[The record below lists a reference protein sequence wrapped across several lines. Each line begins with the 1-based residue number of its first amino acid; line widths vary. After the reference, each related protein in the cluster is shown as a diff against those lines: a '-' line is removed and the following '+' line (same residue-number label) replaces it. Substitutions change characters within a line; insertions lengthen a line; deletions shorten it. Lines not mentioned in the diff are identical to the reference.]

1 VIRFKPLSGLTMETS
16 QVTDSS
22 EPVPATDAKPKT
34 PRRRLTPEQRIANR
48 KAEIERIEEQ
58 RREKVRGMLAEART
72 MLDNAATRA
81 ADAGMREEE
90 SRCRTAIEALGY

>member
-1 VIRFKPLSGLTMETS
+1 MMSRPIDPTTAS
-16 QVTDSS
+16 
-22 EPVPATDAKPKT
+22 VPIPEAAEKKA
-34 PRRRLTPEQRIANR
+34 RRRFTPEERIANR